1 MIKMPS
7 KLLNL
12 TLVSLLML
20 STGVAYAVE
29 SPSSLEKEAATNINN
44 PKTQPQTKEEV
55 PSKAAAPSK
64 EIKDPKEEP
73 TVAEKAQKA
82 LEELHTEPYFIPAM

>member
-1 MIKMPS
+1 MPS
-7 KLLNL
+7 RLLNL

-29 SPSSLEKEAATNINN
+29 SPSSLEKEAATNTNN

-55 PSKAAAPSK
+55 SSKDSTASK
-64 EIKDPKEEP
+64 EEKKSKGDA